1 MARVP
6 LGVIILGVLNFLT
19 GILLLIGST
28 PLLAD
33 FNWILLT
40 GIIQGLPYGA
50 ILVGLAYILLG
61 FGLISLARWAWYA
74 DIILAL
80 INLLLIVVDILG
92 AGSIQLGNIPWI
104 SLILNLIIVV
114 YLNQRSIRRK
124 FDV

>member
-61 FGLISLARWAWYA
+61 FGLLSLARWAWYA

>member
-19 GILLLIGST
+19 GILLMVGST

-40 GIIQGLPYGA
+40 GIIQGIPYGA
-50 ILVGLAYILLG
+50 FLIGLAYVLLG
-61 FGLISLARWAWYA
+61 FGLITLAAWAWYA

-80 INLLLIVVDILG
+80 VNLLLMAVDIIS
-92 AGSIQLGNIPWI
+92 AGSINLGNIPWI
-104 SLILNLIIVV
+104 SLLLNLIIVF

-124 FDV
+124 FNV